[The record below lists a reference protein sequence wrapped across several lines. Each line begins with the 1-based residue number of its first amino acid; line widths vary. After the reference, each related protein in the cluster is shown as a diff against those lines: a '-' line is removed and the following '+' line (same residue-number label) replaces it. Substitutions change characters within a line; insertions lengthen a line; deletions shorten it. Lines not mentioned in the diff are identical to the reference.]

1 MPNALP
7 GKDLLPRS
15 PLLRLTDI
23 QHNRLG
29 RWVVRADGL
38 PYAACPT
45 CGPRVDV
52 AA

>member
-23 QHNRLG
+23 QHD
-29 RWVVRADGL
+29 VRTDN
-38 PYAACPT
+38 
-45 CGPRVDV
+45 
-52 AA
+52 